1 MFLNVRT
8 VISLP
13 PKTVFTLYR
22 LIFRLRKLCRLQ
34 LPLERSTMQYPP
46 PHYALFEPLNDVE
59 TLRLWNEYKQ
69 AHSDCEFEEIDAAEL
84 NSVDTFFPWFENWI
98 TRTSK
103 SQRTRFRVLLILHSE
118 FLTYSCQQML
128 RRSLEQRSFKCRV
141 WFHIE
146 DPSPIQPA
154 IFSRCI
160 LKKIS
165 TTIRTPKIE
174 HISINED
181 T

>member
-1 MFLNVRT
+1 
-8 VISLP
+8 
-13 PKTVFTLYR
+13 
-22 LIFRLRKLCRLQ
+22 
-34 LPLERSTMQYPP
+34 MQYPP
-46 PHYALFEPLNDVE
+46 PHYTLFEPLNDIE
-59 TLRLWNEYKQ
+59 TIKMWHDYKE
-69 AHSDCEFEEIDAAEL
+69 AHPDCEFEEIDAAEL

-103 SQRTRFRVLLILHSE
+103 SQKTRFRILLILHSE

-160 LKKIS
+160 LKRIS
-165 TTIRTPKIE
+165 TLVASPKIQQLN
-174 HISINED
+174 INEHS
-181 T
+181 